1 MLSDV
6 YDIYDTQIDKLT
18 RHTKFY
24 RVGNVAL
31 MRVVLLLMVQLMFT
45 KLNALGMALNL
56 MSGREVTNHY
66 DHK

>member
-1 MLSDV
+1 
-6 YDIYDTQIDKLT
+6 
-18 RHTKFY
+18 
-24 RVGNVAL
+24 
-31 MRVVLLLMVQLMFT
+31 MVQLMLT